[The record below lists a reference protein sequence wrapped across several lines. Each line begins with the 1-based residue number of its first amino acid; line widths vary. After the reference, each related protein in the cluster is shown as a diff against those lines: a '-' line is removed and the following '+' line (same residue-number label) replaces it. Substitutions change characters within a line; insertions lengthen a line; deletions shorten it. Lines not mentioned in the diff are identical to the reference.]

1 VQLGCGAKLGAAQV
15 RRIKA
20 AISKAKG
27 VAYNVYEYTT
37 YSAGQFQGYD
47 EVWCQIPR
55 AVY

>member
-1 VQLGCGAKLGAAQV
+1 MQLGCGAAQI

-20 AISKAKG
+20 AITKAKG

-47 EVWCQIPR
+47 EV
-55 AVY
+55 